1 MLEIFDGEIELK
13 QWECVQVNHH
23 KNVGQVIQEW
33 ESNGWTLHTYSTAQ
47 FRGSEVNHYLL
58 FNKGA

>member
-1 MLEIFDGEIELK
+1 M

-23 KNVGQVIQEW
+23 KNVGKIIEEYQRKDW
-33 ESNGWTLHTYSTAQ
+33 KLHTYTTAQ

-58 FNKGA
+58 FQKNK

>member
-1 MLEIFDGEIELK
+1 LK

-23 KNVGQVIQEW
+23 KNIGRVIEEW
-33 ESNGWTLHTYSTAQ
+33 ESNAWSLHTYTTAQ

-58 FNKGA
+58 FYKGA